1 MRANSERIARRTGGI
16 PAAAVLLAILAV
28 SIGAQG
34 APVASQ
40 LPPQLLAYPDL
51 VFYNGKVLTVDREF
65 RVAEAVAVRD
75 GRVLAVGS
83 NAEIRPLIGPRTRAI
98 DIAGNTVAPGFV
110 GSDQDNAFAGGDLY
124 KDTMVNGVVGRQ
136 VRGRNVPEMLAQ
148 ARALVEQAEPGS
160 PVFIRMADEFVS
172 ELSKLTAADADVLAP
187 ENPLML
193 SFSSSEGLVNSVMLE
208 KAFGAGLPRDSF
220 GIVRDASGRPT
231 GQLFGQALGFVGWNL
246 RDWPELTEE
255 IFREQERII
264 DGLVSAGVTTMTGH
278 ASGYTITI
286 VNQMYQQGRLK
297 ARMRPSIDFNR
308 QNPLAEQ
315 FFRRVPNLVDF
326 KLGDGLVR
334 IVGMAL
340 GPVDGASDSGG
351 ILTNEPKARIHPEI
365 GGGPFGTNK
374 WTGSGFTGRAWGDLT
389 DDERERTEYT
399 TLQLARR
406 YGWNIAGNHNMGS
419 QATTIIMQGL
429 LDAEAQPDIKVH
441 NVLARNSLDHNL
453 IWDEHSI
460 AAAQQ
465 LGDRVAFGLN
475 GEIWRQREV
484 RGEEVLYAQYEDR
497 LHTMQ
502 PVRDLLEAGLN
513 VHFESFSLRRPPL
526 LIMQRFITRTDESGR
541 VWGPDQAIDRRT
553 ALRMATASAAKFI
566 SEEDMLG
573 SIEPG
578 KYADLVVLGGD
589 YLGVPDDEIGRLPVI
604 MTIVHGKVVFEK

>member
-1 MRANSERIARRTGGI
+1 MRASFERIAGRTVGI
-16 PAAAVLLAILAV
+16 FAAAMLLASVAV

-34 APVASQ
+34 APVATQVPS
-40 LPPQLLAYPDL
+40 QLLAYPDL
-51 VFYNGKVLTVDREF
+51 VLYNGKVLTVDREF

-75 GRVLAVGS
+75 GRILAVGS
-83 NAEIRPLIGPRTRAI
+83 DAEIRPLIGPRTRTV
-98 DIAGNTVAPGFV
+98 DLAGKTVLPGFV

-148 ARALVEQAEPGS
+148 VRALVEQAEPGS
-160 PVFIRMADEFVS
+160 RVFVRMADEFVS
-172 ELSKLTAADADVLAP
+172 ELSQLTAADLDALAP
-187 ENPLML
+187 ANPLML
-193 SFSSSEGLVNSVMLE
+193 SLSSSEGLVNTVMLE
-208 KAFGAGLPRDSF
+208 QAFAAGLPQDSF
-220 GIVRDASGRPT
+220 GIVRDASGRAT
-231 GQLFGQALGFVGWNL
+231 GQLFGQAIGFVGWNL

-264 DGLVSAGVTTMTGH
+264 DGFVAVGVTTMTGH

-286 VNQMYQQGRLK
+286 INQMYQQARLK

-308 QNPLAEQ
+308 QNPLADQ

-326 KLGDGLVR
+326 RLGDGLVR

-351 ILTNEPKARIHPEI
+351 VLTNEAKAAIHPEI

-374 WTGSGFTGRAWGDLT
+374 WTGSGFTGRGWSDLT
-389 DDERERTEYT
+389 DEEKRRTEYT

-406 YGWNIAGNHNMGS
+406 HGWNIAGNHNMGS
-419 QATTIIMQGL
+419 QATTIIMQSL
-429 LDAEAQPDIKVH
+429 LDAESQPDIKVH
-441 NVLARNSLDHNL
+441 NMLARNSLDHNL
-453 IWDEHSI
+453 IWDTQSI

-475 GEIWRQREV
+475 GEIWRQRQV
-484 RGEEVLYAQYEDR
+484 RGEEVLYAQYEER

-502 PVRDLLEAGLN
+502 PVRELLAAGLN
-513 VHFESFSLRRPPL
+513 VHFESFSVSRPPL
-526 LIMQRFITRTDESGR
+526 LIMQRFITRTDENGR

-553 ALRMATASAAKFI
+553 ALRMATAGAAKFM

-578 KYADLVVLGGD
+578 KYADLVVLSGD
-589 YLGVPDDEIGRLPVI
+589 YLAVPEDEIGGLPIV
-604 MTIVHGKVVFEK
+604 MTVVHGKVVFEK